1 MKSILHDL
9 VSKLSSM
16 FRKKES
22 EVITENGLGG
32 NSKSYAKVENASFLE
47 AYFSTFFYSL
57 FGFIQKN
64 CVSVL
69 GLTKLSSQKLI
80 KVNAFGILTLILFF
94 GMNQSANAQISY
106 ATAGSNYTQ
115 NFDNLLTPSVPANNT
130 AVASVLPT
138 GWSFVEAGANANTTF
153 RVDNGSSSTG
163 DTFFD
168 GATSSNERSLGS
180 YASGSLTSQYGV
192 VFTNSTGATLT
203 SFTLSYTGE
212 QWRDG
217 GSATSVLNKLTF
229 AYAVNPTSLTV
240 GTYTNV
246 TSLDFTALVN
256 NLTADAVTDGN
267 AANRRTAITF
277 TVTGISW
284 PAGQTLYIRWTD
296 INDAGNDDNLAV
308 DDLTFSASAPTPVIS
323 STGTLAAVNTTYG
336 TASAS
341 PTTFNVSGVNM
352 SAGILVTPPAGYQV
366 SLASGSGY
374 GATVTVGTSGTIA
387 STAVFVRLTS
397 TATVAGSP
405 YSSNIVL
412 SSSGATAVNV
422 ATVSSTVSAKAITI
436 TGISANN
443 KLFDGNTSA
452 TLSGT
457 PTLVGVVNS
466 DVVTIGGT
474 PVATFA
480 SSAAGTGIAVS
491 VTGYT
496 IGGAGAGNY
505 TLTQPSLTADIT
517 STPSPVISSALTA
530 SAVYGSVASTY
541 TITASNSPASYN
553 ATGLPSGL
561 TVNTSTGDITGTPTS
576 APGAY
581 NVTISA
587 TNAGGTGSA
596 TLVYT
601 ITAKNLTVTGATV
614 TSKVYDRTTTST
626 ISGSTLV
633 GIFGADVVTI
643 STTGTYTSASV
654 GTGIVVTSTQTLG
667 GAAAGNYTLTV
678 PTGLTGDITAKA
690 LTIAT
695 PAAANKVFDGN
706 NTATITGTL
715 SGVIAPD
722 LVTLSLSGTF
732 ASTAIG
738 SGIVVTSTST
748 ISGADAGNYTL
759 TQTTGL
765 TASITDTVI
774 YSNAFTGASLCP
786 TNGNVPT
793 MAANATG
800 TPVTRTTITCNA
812 TANVFNST
820 TLNTTASLSATSYIE
835 FSATA
840 TAGNV
845 LNVNSVSFF
854 RQASNSAPNQMEVRY
869 STDGFATSSTWGAA
883 PVSPTTGTVATWD
896 FPNFTTANG
905 GTVTFRVYPYGTTR
919 ADLGS
924 PAVATGTFR
933 LDDVTIY
940 GTVTALPAIAT
951 TGTLSALTTT
961 YGTASSETSFN
972 VSGTNMTA
980 GVLVTPPAGYEVSLT
995 SGSGFASTVTVGA
1008 AGTIASTPVYVR
1020 LAPTTAVGSYAG
1032 NIVLSSA
1039 GATSLNV
1046 ATVSSTVTPVTLP
1059 VAGLTANNKPYDGT
1073 TAATLS
1079 GTPSL
1084 TGIVPGDEPNVI
1096 LGGTPVATFAT
1107 SAVGTGI
1114 VVTVT
1119 GYTISGSASGNYTL
1133 VQPTGL
1139 TADITAVPTP
1149 SVTSALTA
1157 SATYGSAAAT
1167 YTITATQ
1174 SPTSYSAT
1182 GLPGGLTLNGLTGE
1196 ITGTPTVAGVFNVS
1210 ISAAN
1215 ISGAGIATTLVYTI
1229 APKALTLTGAIADA
1243 KVYDRTNAATISGS
1257 TLNGIVGADVVTVSN
1272 TGTFAAAIVGTTIA
1286 VTSTQTL
1293 SGADASKY
1301 SLTLPAGLTADITPK
1316 ALTIASAAA
1325 QNKPYDTTNVATIT
1339 GTLTGVIAPD
1349 AVTVNL
1355 TGTFASSAVG
1365 TGIAV
1370 TSTATL
1376 SGADAANY
1384 SLTQPTGLT
1393 ADITAVPTFTYG
1405 NLVVSRVGTGAA
1417 APTSAANPV
1426 FLNEYSTSGTAGI
1439 TVALPST
1446 TTGSINRIVESGTST
1461 SEAQL
1466 NLSTDGQYLT
1476 LGGYDAV
1483 IGQASVNSTAGIPR
1497 VIARVN
1503 SAGTIATSVL
1513 TSTIH
1518 GSGFRSVVT
1527 TDGSRYWT
1535 AGNGVGVTSLLHQGN
1550 TTAVTPTTISSTV
1563 TNLRTVNIFNNQL
1576 YVSTGSGTQ
1585 GIYKVGTGVPTT
1597 TGQTAVINVPQNG
1610 LYAYQMVNRGGSNWN
1625 CYAVG
1630 DSSAGI
1636 YKWSSIDNGATWTA
1650 RGSVVNAL
1658 PIYGIAAKNNGSSV
1672 DLYVTTVSAISKLSD
1687 ATAFNATIAGT
1698 LSTLVAAPTNT
1709 FFRGIAF
1716 APISATAPLIATAG
1730 SPAAVNT
1737 TYGTVSATPGTFLV
1751 SGNNLSTDIVL
1762 TAPAGFEISQD
1773 GTSYATTQTLTQTSG
1788 VVAST
1793 TIYVRL
1799 AATTLAGTYSGNITC
1814 VSSPATSVNVS
1825 LASSTVSPLALS
1837 TTGAV
1842 ANNKVYDRTTSAT
1855 ISGATVSGTVNGD
1868 VITVTGGGTFANFN
1882 VGTAKPVTAALTLSG
1897 TNASSYTL
1905 TQPTGLTADITA
1917 KDLTIAGA
1925 VANNKVYDGNT
1936 SATISGTLT
1945 GVIAPDDVSLN
1956 ASAFFDSPTVGTAIP
1971 VTSISTLS
1979 GADVANYN
1987 LIDAT
1992 GLSADITP
2000 KQLTV
2005 ASATAQNKVFDG
2017 NTNAIITGTLVGVV
2031 APDDVTFVGTGTFAT
2046 SAVGTGIAVTSTSTI
2061 IGDIANYTLL
2071 QPTGLT
2077 ANITAA
2083 ALVPQTITFNPLA
2096 DVEYGSGTF
2105 NLTATASSGLT
2116 VSYASSNTSVATILG
2131 NVVTVVG
2138 VGSTTITATQAG
2150 DAIYDA
2156 ATPVDQNLNV
2166 NPKAL
2171 TVTATADNKV
2181 YDGTYN
2187 ATITGTL
2194 NGVVGADVVTFNGI
2208 GGFDTLDVG
2217 TGINVNSISTLGG
2230 AQASN
2235 YTLTQPTGLTANIT
2249 PKALTVLGA
2258 VGVNKVY
2265 DGTTAATING
2275 ASLDGVIGTDDVTA
2289 VGTGTFASKNVGSGI
2304 AITATISLTGAQ
2316 AGNYTIASQPT
2327 GLSANIT
2334 PKALTISG
2342 LLGGNKVYNGTT
2354 AATLIGTGSLVGV
2367 IGADDV
2373 VLAGT
2378 PVAVFANKNAGTA
2391 KPLTITGYSIS
2402 GVDATNYTLAQPT
2415 GVTADITPATLTVT
2429 AASALNKPFDGTTAA
2444 IVNGLLAGI
2453 ITPDVVTLVG
2463 TGTFASSA
2471 IGTGIAV
2478 TSTSTLSGADA
2489 TNYSLTQPTGLTANI
2504 TAAAT
2509 IFAEGDLSIIG
2520 FQLNAPDSFAFATW
2534 VDITDGTLVK
2544 FTDNAFLSNA
2554 SANLANNA
2562 RGSENFIIWKNNTG
2576 GVIPAGTV
2584 ITISDNVSAGITSI
2598 GTIVSGNL
2606 SGLSSG
2612 GDNIFAYQGPATS
2625 GAFPDFASVAATTTF
2640 NGTVLFGL
2648 YAQGTSLLT
2657 TWQTTGAGVTTN
2669 SYLPSQLLSD
2679 PTSNIAL
2686 ASNASRGQYIG
2697 ARNNQLTFNG
2707 YKAQVTN
2714 PANWTTAAGAGTLTL
2729 DTTVFTLMSPA
2740 AITATGT
2747 LSAVDTVYGTASA
2760 TPTSF
2765 TIAANDLTNNLVLS
2779 APAGFEISQD
2789 GIAYATTQTLIP
2801 SSGTV
2806 ASTTISVRLAATT
2819 VAGTYSGNI
2828 TCVSAPAVTVNVATV
2843 ASTVSPLAITT
2854 TGAVANNKVYD
2865 RTTAATISGATAV
2878 GTVNGDVITV
2888 SGGGTFA
2895 SANAG
2900 TAIAVTAALT
2910 LSGTNAASYTLTQPT
2925 GLSADITPKAL
2936 TIGSAAASNKVFD
2949 GNTNAVITG
2958 TLTGVIAPDA
2968 VSFNG
2973 TGTFASSAVGTGI
2986 TVTSTSTLTGAD
2998 AANYSLTQPTG
3009 LTANIT
3015 AAPLVPQTITF
3026 NALANVVYG
3035 DANFNLTAT
3044 ASSGLTVSYV
3054 SSNTNVATITGNV
3067 VTIVGVGTTT
3077 ITASQ
3082 SGDSVYDAA
3091 PSVNQTLTVTPKA
3104 LTVTATANNK
3114 VYDRTTAA
3122 TITGTLNG
3130 IVGSDLVTFSGTG
3143 TFATANAGTGIVVT
3157 STSTISG
3164 ANVGN
3169 YTLTQPT
3176 GLTAN
3181 ITPKALTIS
3190 SAAASNKVFDGNT
3203 AAVITGTL
3211 TGIISPDVVTLVGAG
3226 TFATSAVGTGIAVTS
3241 TSTLSGAAAANYSL
3255 IQPTGLT
3262 ANITVA
3268 PTSFA
3273 VGDLSIIGF
3282 NLNSPDSFA
3291 FATWVDINPNTYI
3304 KFTDNAFLSAG
3315 SANATS
3321 NGRGGENFVIWRNN
3335 GGIIPAGSV
3344 ITITDNT
3351 TASITNSGAIVSG
3364 NLSGLSASG
3373 DNIFAYQGAATSG
3386 TNPDW
3391 TTNTNPTTFNGTIL
3405 FGLYAQ
3411 GTSATA
3417 SWLTTGIATSN
3428 NSYLPSQLNV
3438 VNGNIALGSLS
3449 SRGQYIGSRS
3459 NQTTF
3464 NAYKALVTNTAN
3476 WTIGAGA
3483 GVVTLNTTSFILATA
3498 PTASV
3503 ISGSATI
3510 CAGASTNLSVAVTGG
3525 TSPFIVVYT
3534 DGTTNFTVSGYV
3546 SGTNISVSPSI
3557 TTTYTLVSVTDA
3569 NILVGTG
3576 NTGSAVVTIN
3586 TPTTWYADADLDGFG
3601 NLAVT
3606 QLACT
3611 QPVGYVANSTDCD
3624 DTNINIYQ
3632 LATFYVDADLDT
3644 YGSTATASVCSG
3656 LTAPSGYSTNNL
3668 DCDDTNA
3675 LLNPT
3680 NPCPTNSIVDL
3691 TLFLEGYYSGASTM
3705 NSVKLN
3711 QWDGSGTAPSA
3722 LDVEDMTVE
3731 LHDAATYATLFTTTA
3746 TLHTDGTL
3754 SASFAGAPS
3763 GSFYIAVKGVNLLQT
3778 WSADPQ
3784 TVGTT
3789 PLSYDFTT
3797 ADTQAYGSNMR
3808 EMEPGVWAF
3817 YNGDLNQDEVI
3828 DNVDTDTLFIDI
3840 DAFAFGDY
3848 ATDLNG
3854 DGTVDNVDTDN
3865 IFISIDA
3872 FRFSNHP

>member
-1 MKSILHDL
+1 MKSILHHL
-9 VSKLSSM
+9 VSRLSSM
-16 FRKKES
+16 FRKNET
-22 EVITENGLGG
+22 EAIAENGL
-32 NSKSYAKVENASFLE
+32 SFHSRLFEKKRSWETFLASFL
-47 AYFSTFFYSL
+47 SLFFGSFRETNFSL
-57 FGFIQKN
+57 FGIVP
-64 CVSVL
+64 VSKINRL
-69 GLTKLSSQKLI
+69 
-80 KVNAFGILTLILFF
+80 KVNSLAALCLVTLM
-94 GMNQSANAQISY
+94 GMNVVSAQTTVYSTNFGTASTTNVASITGWSISGAQSANLTLATTSNSSTYTSPISFS
-106 ATAGSNYTQ
+106 AGA
-115 NFDNLLTPSVPANNT
+115 NLADGSTSSVAGT
-130 AVASVLPT
+130 AVATLAGQVNTTGLTNIEVAFGYRASSASYTATVTFEWSADGTTWNNIPITLTRDGSWRAINGTSWLTLPSGAQNQSNLRFRFT
-138 GWSFVEAGANANTTF
+138 FVRANTSGNF
-153 RVDNGSSSTG
+153 RID
-163 DTFFD
+163 
-168 GATSSNERSLGS
+168 
-180 YASGSLTSQYGV
+180 
-192 VFTNSTGATLT
+192 
-203 SFTLSYTGE
+203 
-212 QWRDG
+212 
-217 GSATSVLNKLTF
+217 
-229 AYAVNPTSLTV
+229 
-240 GTYTNV
+240 
-246 TSLDFTALVN
+246 DFTVR
-256 NLTADAVTDGN
+256 G
-267 AANRRTAITF
+267 
-277 TVTGISW
+277 
-284 PAGQTLYIRWTD
+284 AG
-296 INDAGNDDNLAV
+296 
-308 DDLTFSASAPTPVIS
+308 TPVIS
-323 STGTLAAVNTTYG
+323 TTGTLAAVNTTYG
-336 TASAS
+336 SASAT
-341 PTTFNVSGVNM
+341 PTSFNVSGTTMN
-352 SAGILVTPPAGYQV
+352 AGILVTPPSGYEV

-374 GATVTVGTSGTIA
+374 AATVTVGTSGTIA
-387 STAVFVRLTS
+387 STPVFVRLKS

-405 YSSNIVL
+405 YSGNIVL
-412 SSSGATAVNV
+412 SSSGASSVNV
-422 ATVSSTVSAKAITI
+422 ATVSSAVSPKALTI
-436 TGISANN
+436 TGIAANN
-443 KLFDGNTSA
+443 KLFDGNTAA

-457 PTLVGVVNS
+457 PSLVGVVNS
-466 DVVTIGGT
+466 DVVTLGGT

-480 SSAAGTGIAVS
+480 SSAVGTAISVS

-496 IGGAGAGNY
+496 ISGAGAGNY

-517 STPSPVISSALTA
+517 STPAPVISSTLTA
-530 SAVYGSVASTY
+530 SAVYGTPASTY
-541 TITASNSPASYN
+541 TITASESPTSYN
-553 ATGLPSGL
+553 ATGLPAGL
-561 TVNTSTGDITGTPTS
+561 SVNTSTGEITGTPTA
-576 APGAY
+576 APGTF

-614 TSKVYDRTTTST
+614 TSKTYDRTTTAT

-633 GIFGADVVTI
+633 GVFGADVVSI
-643 STTGTYTSASV
+643 STTGTFASATA
-654 GTGIVVTSTQTLG
+654 GTGILVTSTQTLG
-667 GAAAGNYTLTV
+667 GAAAGNYTLTL
-678 PTGLTGDITAKA
+678 PLGLTGNITPLA

-695 PAAANKVFDGN
+695 PVAANKVFDGN

-715 SGVIAPD
+715 TGVIAPD
-722 LVTLSLSGTF
+722 VVTLSLSGTF
-732 ASTAIG
+732 ASSAIG
-738 SGIVVTSTST
+738 SGIAVTSTST
-748 ISGADAGNYTL
+748 ISGADAANYTL
-759 TQTTGL
+759 TQPTGL
-765 TASITDTVI
+765 TASITEPTI
-774 YSNAFTGASLCP
+774 YVNAFTGTAACP
-786 TNGNVPT
+786 TQGNTATV
-793 MAANATG
+793 ASNATG
-800 TPVTRTTITCNA
+800 SALTRSTITCQS

-820 TLNTTASLSATSYIE
+820 TLNVTASVSNTSYIE

-840 TAGNV
+840 ASGYV
-845 LNVNSVSFF
+845 LNLGSMSFF
-854 RQASNSAPNQMEVRY
+854 RQASNSAPNQLEVRY
-869 STDGFATSSTWGAA
+869 STDGFATFTAWGAA
-883 PVSPTTGTVATWD
+883 PVTPTTGTVATWD
-896 FPNFTTANG
+896 FPNFTTAGG
-905 GTVTFRVYPYGTTR
+905 GTVTFRIYPYGTQR
-919 ADLGS
+919 ADLTGAPS
-924 PAVATGTFR
+924 ATGTFR

-980 GVLVTPPAGYEVSLT
+980 GVLVTPPAGYEVSTT
-995 SGSGFASTVTVGA
+995 SGSGFAATVTVGA
-1008 AGTIASTPVYVR
+1008 AGTITSTPVYVR
-1020 LAPTTAVGSYAG
+1020 LAATTAVGSYAG

-1039 GATSLNV
+1039 GATSVNV
-1046 ATVSSTVTPVTLP
+1046 ATVSSTVTPANIP
-1059 VAGLTANNKPYDGT
+1059 VNGLTANNKPYDGT

-1079 GTPSL
+1079 GTPTLS
-1084 TGIVPGDEPNVI
+1084 GIVPGDEPNVI
-1096 LGGTPVATFAT
+1096 LGGTPVANFAT
-1107 SAVGTGI
+1107 AAVGTGI
-1114 VVTVT
+1114 AVTVT

-1139 TADITAVPTP
+1139 TADITAVSFPTI
-1149 SVTSALTA
+1149 TSALTA
-1157 SATYGSAAAT
+1157 SATYGAAT
-1167 YTITATQ
+1167 SYTITASGT
-1174 SPTSYSAT
+1174 PDSYNAT
-1182 GLPGGLTLNGLTGE
+1182 GLPAGLTVNTATGE
-1196 ITGTPTVAGVFNVS
+1196 ISGTPTVAGTFNVT
-1210 ISAAN
+1210 ISATN
-1215 ISGAGIATTLVYTI
+1215 AGGTGNATLVYTI
-1229 APKALTLTGAIADA
+1229 APKALTITGAIADS
-1243 KVYDRTNAATISGS
+1243 KVYDRTTTATISGS
-1257 TLNGIVGADVVTVSN
+1257 TLVGIVGADDVTVSN
-1272 TGTFAAAIVGTTIA
+1272 TGTFDTANAGTGKA

-1301 SLTLPAGLTADITPK
+1301 TLTLPTGLTADITPK
-1316 ALTIASAAA
+1316 ALTIGSAAA

-1355 TGTFASSAVG
+1355 TGTFASSVVG

-1370 TSTATL
+1370 TSTSTL

-1384 SLTQPTGLT
+1384 SLAQPTGLT
-1393 ADITAVPTFTYG
+1393 ANITAVPTFTYG
-1405 NLVVSRVGTGAA
+1405 NLVVARIGTGSAA
-1417 APTSAANPV
+1417 LTNAANPV
-1426 FLNEYSTSGTAGI
+1426 FLNEYSTTGSAGI

-1446 TTGSINRIVESGTST
+1446 TAGSINRILESGTST

-1476 LGGYDAV
+1476 IGGYDAV
-1483 IGQASVNSTAGIPR
+1483 VGQASVNSTAGIPR

-1503 SAGTIATSVL
+1503 NAGTIATSVL

-1518 GSGFRSVVT
+1518 SSGFRSVVT

-1550 TTAVTPTTISSTV
+1550 TTPIAPTTISATV

-1597 TGQTAVINVPQNG
+1597 TGQTSVINIPQNG

-1636 YKWSSIDNGATWTA
+1636 YKWSSTDNGANWTA
-1650 RGSVVNAL
+1650 RGSVSNAL
-1658 PIYGIAAKNNGSSV
+1658 PIYGITAANNGTSV
-1672 DLYVTTVSAISKLSD
+1672 DLYFTTVSAVLKLTDS
-1687 ATAFNATIAGT
+1687 AAFSANLTGT
-1698 LSTLVAAPTNT
+1698 PSTVVTAPTNT
-1709 FFRGIAF
+1709 AFRGIAF
-1716 APISATAPLIATAG
+1716 APISASAPLIATTG

-1737 TYGTVSATPGTFLV
+1737 TYGTASATPGTFTV
-1751 SGNNLSTDIVL
+1751 SGNNLTTDIVL
-1762 TAPAGFEISQD
+1762 TAPAGFEISKD
-1773 GTSYATTQTLTQTSG
+1773 GSSYATTQTLTQTSG

-1814 VSSPATSVNVS
+1814 VSAPASSVNVA
-1825 LASSTVSPLALS
+1825 LAASTVSPLALT

-1842 ANNKVYDRTTSAT
+1842 ANNKVYNRTTAAT
-1855 ISGATVSGTVNGD
+1855 ISGATLSATVNGD
-1868 VITVTGGGTFANFN
+1868 IITISGGGSFADFN

-1925 VANNKVYDGNT
+1925 SANNKVYDGNT
-1936 SATISGTLT
+1936 SATLSGTLT

-1956 ASAFFDSPTVGTAIP
+1956 ASAFFDSAAAGTAIP
-1971 VTSISTLS
+1971 VTSTSTLS

-1987 LIDAT
+1987 LVEVT
-1992 GLSADITP
+1992 GLVADITP

-2046 SAVGTGIAVTSTSTI
+2046 AAVGTGIAVTSTSTI
-2061 IGDIANYTLL
+2061 VGDIANYTLL

-2083 ALVPQTITFNPLA
+2083 TLVPQTITFNPLA
-2096 DVEYGSGTF
+2096 DVVYGSGTF
-2105 NLTATASSGLT
+2105 NLTATSDSGLT
-2116 VSYASSNTSVATILG
+2116 VSYTSSNPSVATVLG

-2138 VGSTTITATQAG
+2138 VGSTTITASQAG
-2150 DAIYDA
+2150 DSIYDA

-2166 NPKAL
+2166 TPKAL

-2208 GGFDTLDVG
+2208 GGFDTLDAG
-2217 TGINVNSISTLGG
+2217 TGINVTSFSTLGG

-2249 PKALTVLGA
+2249 PKDLTVIGA
-2258 VGVNKVY
+2258 AAANKVY

-2275 ASLDGVIGTDDVTA
+2275 STLLGIVGSDDVTV
-2289 VGTGTFASKNVGSGI
+2289 VGTGTFATKNVGNGI
-2304 AITATISLTGAQ
+2304 AVTGALTLAGTQ
-2316 AGNYTIASQPT
+2316 AANYTLLTQPT
-2327 GLSANIT
+2327 GLTANIT
-2334 PKALTISG
+2334 PKALTIGG
-2342 LLGGNKVYNGTT
+2342 LLGGNKVYDGTT

-2367 IGADDV
+2367 EGADV
-2373 VLAGT
+2373 VTLSGT
-2378 PVAVFANKNAGTA
+2378 PVAVFATASAGTA
-2391 KPLTITGYSIS
+2391 KPLTISGYTIS
-2402 GVDATNYTLAQPT
+2402 GADATNYTLAQPT
-2415 GVTADITPATLTVT
+2415 GIVADITPATLTLT
-2429 AASALNKPFDGTTAA
+2429 AVSALNKPFDGTTAA
-2444 IVNGLLAGI
+2444 TINGLLSGI
-2453 ITPDVVTLVG
+2453 ISPDVVTLVG
-2463 TGTFASSA
+2463 TGVFASSA

-2478 TSTSTLSGADA
+2478 TSTATLSGAA
-2489 TNYSLTQPTGLTANI
+2489 AGNYTLTQPTGLTANI

-2509 IFAEGDLSIIG
+2509 VFAVGDLSIIG

-2576 GVIPAGTV
+2576 AVIPAGTV
-2584 ITISDNVSAGITSI
+2584 ITISDNTSAGITSL

-2606 SGLSSG
+2606 SGLSAS

-2648 YAQGTSLLT
+2648 YAQGTNTLA
-2657 TWQTTGAGVTTN
+2657 TWQTTGAGATTS
-2669 SYLPSQLLSD
+2669 SYLPAQLLSD

-2697 ARNNQLTFNG
+2697 ARNNQLTYNA

-2760 TPTSF
+2760 TPTTF
-2765 TIAANDLTNNLVLS
+2765 TVSGADLENNLVLT
-2779 APAGFEISQD
+2779 APAGFEISTD
-2789 GIAYATTQTLIP
+2789 GIAYATTQTLVP

-2806 ASTTISVRLAATT
+2806 AATTISVRLAATT

-2828 TCVSAPAVTVNVATV
+2828 TCVSSPAVTVNVATV

-2910 LSGTNAASYTLTQPT
+2910 LSGTNASSYTLTQPT

-2949 GNTNAVITG
+2949 GNTDAVITG
-2958 TLTGVIAPDA
+2958 TLTGVIAPD
-2968 VSFNG
+2968 VVTFNG

-2986 TVTSTSTLTGAD
+2986 AVTSTSTLTGAD

-3015 AAPLVPQTITF
+3015 AAPLLPQTITF

-3054 SSNTNVATITGNV
+3054 SSNTSVATIAGDV

-3077 ITASQ
+3077 ITATQ
-3082 SGDSVYDAA
+3082 AGDSVYDAA

-3104 LTVTATANNK
+3104 LTVTASANNK
-3114 VYDRTTAA
+3114 VYDRTAAA

-3130 IVGSDLVTFSGTG
+3130 IVGADVVTFNGTG
-3143 TFATANAGTGIVVT
+3143 TFATANAGTGIAVT

-3164 ANVGN
+3164 AQAGN

-3176 GLTAN
+3176 GLTAD
-3181 ITPKALTIS
+3181 ITPKALTIG
-3190 SAAASNKVFDGNT
+3190 SAAASNKVFDGTT
-3203 AAVITGTL
+3203 AATITGTL
-3211 TGIISPDVVTLVGAG
+3211 TGIISPDVVTLVGTG
-3226 TFATSAVGTGIAVTS
+3226 TFASSAVGTGIAVTS
-3241 TSTLSGAAAANYSL
+3241 TATLAGAAAANYSL
-3255 IQPTGLT
+3255 TQPTGLT

-3268 PTSFA
+3268 PTVFA

-3282 NLNSPDSFA
+3282 QWNTPDSFA

-3304 KFTDNAFLSAG
+3304 KFTDNAFLSAA
-3315 SANATS
+3315 SANATN

-3335 GGIIPAGSV
+3335 GAVIPAGSV

-3351 TASITNSGAIVSG
+3351 TVAITNNGTIVSG
-3364 NLSGLSASG
+3364 NLNGLSAAG

-3391 TTNTNPTTFNGTIL
+3391 STNTNPTTFNGTIL
-3405 FGLYAQ
+3405 FGLYGQ
-3411 GTSATA
+3411 GTSVTT
-3417 SWLTTGIATSN
+3417 SWITTGIATSN

-3438 VNGNIALGSLS
+3438 ANGNIALGGLS
-3449 SRGQYIGSRS
+3449 SRGQYIGSRN

-3464 NAYKALVTNTAN
+3464 NAYKALVTNPAN
-3476 WTIGAGA
+3476 WTTAAGA
-3483 GVVTLNTTSFILATA
+3483 GTLTFNTTSFTLATA

-3525 TSPFIVVYT
+3525 TAPFTVVYT
-3534 DGTTNFTVSGYV
+3534 DGTTNFTASGYV
-3546 SGTNISVSPSI
+3546 SGTSI
-3557 TTTYTLVSVTDA
+3557 AVTPASTTTYTLVSVTDA
-3569 NILVGTG
+3569 NTLVGTG
-3576 NTGSAVVTIN
+3576 NTGAAVVTVN
-3586 TPTTWYADADLDGFG
+3586 SPTTWYADADSDTFG
-3601 NLAVT
+3601 DAAT
-3606 QLACT
+3606 TTLACT
-3611 QPVGYVANSTDCD
+3611 QPSGYVADSSDCD

-3632 LATFYVDADLDT
+3632 FATFYVDADGDT
-3644 YGSTATASVCSG
+3644 YGSTTSASVCSG
-3656 LTAPSGYSTNNL
+3656 LTTPSGYSTTND
-3668 DCDDTNA
+3668 DCNDADP

-3680 NPCPTNSIVDL
+3680 NPCSGGSVVNL
-3691 TLFLEGYYSGASTM
+3691 TLF
-3705 NSVKLN
+3705 V
-3711 QWDGSGTAPSA
+3711 
-3722 LDVEDMTVE
+3722 
-3731 LHDAATYATLFTTTA
+3731 
-3746 TLHTDGTL
+3746 
-3754 SASFAGAPS
+3754 
-3763 GSFYIAVKGVNLLQT
+3763 
-3778 WSADPQ
+3778 
-3784 TVGTT
+3784 
-3789 PLSYDFTT
+3789 
-3797 ADTQAYGSNMR
+3797 
-3808 EMEPGVWAF
+3808 
-3817 YNGDLNQDEVI
+3817 
-3828 DNVDTDTLFIDI
+3828 
-3840 DAFAFGDY
+3840 
-3848 ATDLNG
+3848 
-3854 DGTVDNVDTDN
+3854 
-3865 IFISIDA
+3865 
-3872 FRFSNHP
+3872 